1 MKFNYCPQC
10 GKQLNEHT
18 DLSLHRTMHL
28 YTCKY
33 CNIHIFEELA
43 SFRQLSEYEYRYM
56 TDKEYAKQVR
66 QQDRQ
71 NKIDM
76 EKAYS
81 EAYEKY
87 KDTTNYIDYFKGED
101 SNE

>member
-1 MKFNYCPQC
+1 MLIYCPQC
-10 GKQLNEHT
+10 GKQLKEHT
-18 DLSLHRTMHL
+18 ELSLHRTTHL

-33 CNIHIFEELA
+33 CNTHILESL
-43 SFRQLSEYEYRYM
+43 SNFRYLSDSEYRYM

-71 NKIDM
+71 NRIDM

-87 KDTTNYIDYFKGED
+87 KDTTNYVDYFKGEN
-101 SNE
+101 NE